1 MSKDD
6 ARPKVCS
13 PGFSRS
19 TPPEGGT
26 TNVRASV
33 AQRLPPADDGIRK
46 TAILIESLDQPTA
59 EVLFGQLSLELAAQV
74 RAALLELG
82 EVDPQER
89 EQVLAEFLNAGSA
102 SAPAPEETGL
112 GPAAGALAEDF
123 VADSAP
129 VVPLVD
135 EASRQAAGNQVD
147 ASLRDAESCRH
158 EMMGLRAAAVDHR
171 GEPDS
176 SPAAASTAD
185 LARGLAHEHAQT
197 ICLVM
202 AHLPPRQA
210 ADLLQRLPPSRQ
222 AEVLRRLG
230 QLETAAPEV
239 LQDLGEA
246 LQPWGFAAPGGTS
259 AVPERSPSIESSFP
273 AGTGPGRGQE
283 AASRT
288 RPRLHT
294 GQYPDRLTACAA
306 ESGETPPLAEFDDLV
321 RLDDAALAR
330 VFGAAEP
337 ETVLLALSGANR
349 DLIDRIVRHLPS
361 AAGRTLRRQ
370 LESLGPTRLRDIELA
385 QQQLAELAGQMC
397 RQGLIRVPSR
407 RRFTMAA

>member
-1 MSKDD
+1 
-6 ARPKVCS
+6 
-13 PGFSRS
+13 
-19 TPPEGGT
+19 
-26 TNVRASV
+26 VR
-33 AQRLPPADDGIRK
+33 
-46 TAILIESLDQPTA
+46 T
-59 EVLFGQLSLELAAQV
+59 
-74 RAALLELG
+74 ALLELG

-89 EQVLAEFLNAGSA
+89 EQVLAEFLNAGLG
-102 SAPAPEETGL
+102 SAPEPEKNDPGQ
-112 GPAAGALAEDF
+112 AAGAVTEDF
-123 VADSAP
+123 AADSVP
-129 VVPLVD
+129 VVSLVA

-147 ASLRDAESCRH
+147 ASLRDEESSRQG
-158 EMMGLRAAAVDHR
+158 MTGLLSSAVGHQ
-171 GEPDS
+171 GEPES
-176 SPAAASTAD
+176 PPAAASTAD

-210 ADLLQRLPPSRQ
+210 ADLLQRLPPARQ

-246 LQPWGFAAPGGTS
+246 LQPWGFAATGGIP
-259 AVPERSPSIESSFP
+259 AVPGRSPSVEPSFP
-273 AGTGPGRGQE
+273 PATGADSGHGAAG
-283 AASRT
+283 RT

-306 ESGETPPLAEFDDLV
+306 EPGETPPLAEFDDLV

-361 AAGRTLRRQ
+361 SAGRTLRRQ